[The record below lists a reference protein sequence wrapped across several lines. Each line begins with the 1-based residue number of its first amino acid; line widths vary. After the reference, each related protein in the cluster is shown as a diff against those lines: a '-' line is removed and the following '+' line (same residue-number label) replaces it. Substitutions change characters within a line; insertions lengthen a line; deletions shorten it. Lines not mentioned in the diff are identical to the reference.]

1 MKEMNKQ
8 KNVMINLNQAKDKS
22 EVRIMIDKFCL
33 FLTNKIRQEIP
44 EIDDERAEIIN
55 YGLQNIVGEIP
66 KFFILIGVA
75 WILGVLKETLI
86 TFFIIFPYRIF
97 SGGFHLKTHI
107 GCIITTILF
116 YMLPAVLAKT
126 IVLVPIIKYLI
137 VSIVWIFGMIMIKLY
152 APADTENVPILRKKE
167 RRQKQIL
174 SYIVFTIGLIISVI
188 IKNNEISNIIIFGY
202 FIQTLTI
209 TRLAYI
215 ITNNKYG
222 YEVYN
227 NTSSQTV

>member
-1 MKEMNKQ
+1 
-8 KNVMINLNQAKDKS
+8 
-22 EVRIMIDKFCL
+22 MIDKFCL
-33 FLTNKIRQEIP
+33 FLTNKIRKEMP

-55 YGLQNIVGEIP
+55 YGLQNIIGEIP
-66 KFFILIGVA
+66 KFFILIGIA
-75 WILGVLKETLI
+75 WLLGVLKETLI
-86 TFFIIFPYRIF
+86 TFLIILPYRTF

-116 YMLPAVLAKT
+116 YIVPAVLAQN
-126 IVLVPIIKYLI
+126 IVLNPILRYGII
-137 VSIVWIFGMIMIKLY
+137 SILWIFGIIMIKLY
-152 APADTENVPILRKKE
+152 APADIESVPILRKKD
-167 RRQKQIL
+167 RMKKQVL
-174 SYIVFTIGLIISVI
+174 SYIVFTIGLLTAVF
-188 IKNNEISNIIIFGY
+188 IKNNEISNIIILGY

-227 NTSSQTV
+227 NTSSQIV